1 MTSVLLTRVEL
12 QRAISSKV
20 KAEALEPSHTKV
32 SFRFASIGGTQCDH
46 NQRDTK
52 TVEIQQQR
60 LPLQMVTALLISQY
74 GIGSANTVI
83 NIIGSS
89 DKC

>member
-1 MTSVLLTRVEL
+1 MSVLLAKVEL
-12 QRAISSKV
+12 KQAISAKV

-32 SFRFASIGGTQCDH
+32 SFRFASVRGTQCDH
-46 NQRDTK
+46 IKRDTK
-52 TVEIQQQR
+52 TAEIKQQK

-74 GIGSANTVI
+74 GIVSANTVI
-83 NIIGSS
+83 NIIGGS